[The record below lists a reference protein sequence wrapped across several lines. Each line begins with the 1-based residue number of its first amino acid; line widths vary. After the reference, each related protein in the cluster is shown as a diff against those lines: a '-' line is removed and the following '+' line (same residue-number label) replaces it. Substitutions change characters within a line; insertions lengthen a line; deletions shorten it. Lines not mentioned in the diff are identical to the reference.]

1 MILAKQIAIILLSLV
16 TLSYSGG
23 IAITKHYCKNKI
35 VDKAIN
41 SEVKKCKKATASKPF
56 SGETEYQKPSCCS
69 TDFGFFKSSDYE
81 NTNTELLSIAHFE
94 TPFCSTN
101 PVVKVKS
108 LFVESH
114 QKAPPLSKN
123 PIYILVESYLI

>member
-1 MILAKQIAIILLSLV
+1 MILAKQIAIIFLSLV

-41 SEVKKCKKATASKPF
+41 SEVKKCKKAAAAKPF

-69 TDFGFFKSSDYE
+69 TDFGFFKSSDFE
-81 NTNTELLSIAHFE
+81 NANIELLSVTHYE
-94 TPFCSTN
+94 TPIWTSK
-101 PVVKVKS
+101 PVVSAKNS
-108 LFVESH
+108 FVESH
-114 QKAPPLSKN
+114 QKSPPLSKL
-123 PIYILVESYLI
+123 PIYVLVESYLI